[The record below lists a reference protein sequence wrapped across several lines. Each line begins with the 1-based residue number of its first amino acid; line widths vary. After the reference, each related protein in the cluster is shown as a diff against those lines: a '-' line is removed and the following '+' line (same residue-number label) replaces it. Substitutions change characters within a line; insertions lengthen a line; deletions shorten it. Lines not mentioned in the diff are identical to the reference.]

1 MTQTLLAIENL
12 SVGFRHQQTVRTV
25 VNDVSLQIAAGET
38 LALVGESGSG
48 KSVTALS
55 ILRLLPCPPVEY
67 LSGDIRFHGESLLH
81 ASDQTLRGV
90 RGNKIAMIF
99 QEPMV
104 SLNPLHTLEKQLYEV
119 LSLHRG
125 MRREAARGEILN
137 CLDRVGIR
145 QAAKRLTDYP
155 HQLSGGER
163 QRVMIAMALLTRP
176 ELLIADEPTTALDVS
191 VQAQILQLL
200 RELQG
205 ELNMGM
211 LFITHN
217 LSIVRKLAHRV
228 AVMQNG
234 RCVEKNNAATL
245 FASPTHP
252 YTQKLLNSEP
262 SGDPVPLPEPASTLL
277 DVEQLQVAF
286 PIRKGILKRIVDHN
300 VVVKNISFTL
310 RAGETLGLVG
320 ESGSGKSTTGL
331 ALLRLIDSQGSIVF
345 DGQPLQNLNRRQLL
359 PIRHR
364 IQVVF
369 QDPNSSLNPRLNVLQ
384 IIEEGLRVH
393 QPTLS
398 AAQREQQVIA
408 VMHEVGLDPE
418 TRHRYPAEFSGGQR
432 QRIAIARAL
441 ILKPSLII
449 LDEPTS
455 SLDKTVQ
462 TQNNHA
468 IQNSASKNINWPI
481 EIIDQP
487 RFARCP
493 RVMSSG
499 YRTATRGS
507 SGTRTVRA
515 RVCRTAAGVYASA
528 TGVELTLKKDCSLK
542 RVRQLPHQN
551 FSIGMLQQIR
561 PGDLQTGTAHL
572 HTPAPNMELRCRLTP
587 GLVCTSPTMH
597 YHHPG

>member
-1 MTQTLLAIENL
+1 MALLNVDKL
-12 SVGFRHQQTVRTV
+12 SVHFGDESAPFRAVDRISYSVKQGEV
-25 VNDVSLQIAAGET
+25 VGI
-38 LALVGESGSG
+38 VGESGSG
-48 KSVTALS
+48 KSVS
-55 ILRLLPCPPVEY
+55 
-67 LSGDIRFHGESLLH
+67 SLAIMGLIDYPGRVM
-81 ASDQTLRGV
+81 AEKLEFNGQDLQRISEKERRNLVGAEV
-90 RGNKIAMIF
+90 AMIF
-99 QEPMV
+99 QDPMT
-104 SLNPLHTLEKQLYEV
+104 SLNPCYTVGFQIMEAIKVHQGGNKST
-119 LSLHRG
+119 
-125 MRREAARGEILN
+125 RRQRAIDLLN
-137 CLDRVGIR
+137 LVGIPDP
-145 QAAKRLTDYP
+145 ASRLDVYP
-155 HQLSGGER
+155 HQLSGGMS
-163 QRVMIAMALLTRP
+163 QRVMIAMAIACRP
-176 ELLIADEPTTALDVS
+176 KLLIADEPTTALDVS

-234 RCVEKNNAATL
+234 RSVEQNNAATL

-331 ALLRLIDSQGSIVF
+331 ALLRLINSQGSIIF

-398 AAQREQQVIA
+398 ATQREQQVIA

-462 TQNNHA
+462 AQILTLLKSLQQKHQLA
-468 IQNSASKNINWPI
+468 YLFISH
-481 EIIDQP
+481 DLH
-487 RFARCP
+487 
-493 RVMSSG
+493 V
-499 YRTATRGS
+499 
-507 SGTRTVRA
+507 VRA
-515 RVCRTAAGVYASA
+515 LCHQVIVLRQGEVVEQGPCARVFAAPQQEY
-528 TGVELTLKKDCSLK
+528 T
-542 RVRQLPHQN
+542 RQLLAL
-551 FSIGMLQQIR
+551 S
-561 PGDLQTGTAHL
+561 
-572 HTPAPNMELRCRLTP
+572 
-587 GLVCTSPTMH
+587 
-597 YHHPG
+597 